1 MKKIIKAIATIALL
15 GALVFLGGEWPEDT
29 PRNKVIRYDG
39 GALVTVL
46 ICGLYLRKENEEE
59 ERR

>member
-1 MKKIIKAIATIALL
+1 MKKFIKAIASIVLL

-29 PRNKVIRYDG
+29 PRNKVITYNG

-46 ICGLYLRKENEEE
+46 VCGLYLRKEYDKEE
-59 ERR
+59 ER